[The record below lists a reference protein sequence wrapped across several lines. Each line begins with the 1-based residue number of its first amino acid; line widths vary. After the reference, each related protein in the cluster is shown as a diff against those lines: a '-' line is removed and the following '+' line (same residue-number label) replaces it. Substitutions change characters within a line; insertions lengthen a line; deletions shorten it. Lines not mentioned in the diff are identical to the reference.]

1 MARNTPAF
9 IAAARRMYVETDQS
23 LNSIAWDLGISLRT
37 FRRLIDSEGW
47 PKRPPPPPRDLSP
60 SAKLLERAIALER
73 AYEEQQRRK

>member
-37 FRRLIDSEGW
+37 FRRLIDSEG
-47 PKRPPPPPRDLSP
+47 
-60 SAKLLERAIALER
+60 
-73 AYEEQQRRK
+73 